1 MAPPSRK
8 EYEIIVTLLIIFL
21 SDIVGLGQY
30 DHYTS
35 YSSGYPPN
43 VQNPYNEYGPRL
55 PYNPNNPFDNRVT
68 YVYKGR
74 RYGQNYNTNYYNQG
88 RPGDPRIK
96 GQDERF
102 TYDRA
107 GNAEPILPGILG
119 SWREDLQG
127 KAREQTRE
135 QPRDVFVE
143 TSHGT
148 VQGFQVYLFDNPD
161 PESLYRPGAEFIE
174 RQQGIV
180 STFLGIPYA
189 QPPVLEGR
197 FKPPRLHRGWQIMQA
212 VDFGP
217 ACPQPIK
224 YTGVNFGIRD
234 VDEDCLYLNV
244 FTPDITKGTGH
255 KYPVMF
261 YIHGGDFIKGAS
273 NTFPG
278 HILATFYKVVVVTI
292 NYRLGALGFLSTG
305 DVNSPG
311 NYGILD
317 QAMALRWIYD
327 NAGSFNGDRNSITLF
342 GPGAGAASA
351 GLLMVAPQTRHIVTQ
366 VIAQSGSAVADWAM
380 IFDKYRAQN
389 TSRVFGRQIGCSIES
404 SWKLVNCLKNSR
416 SAYEIGN
423 AEFPPEVGLFPWAP
437 VIEMNVSM
445 PFYEGWYEKDWHFI
459 TESVETLIKKR
470 AFNQGL
476 RYMSSVTLQ
485 EAAGFI
491 TSNKTLEPNFIVTQE
506 FFDLK
511 VKELVLRYNY
521 TLNPYGIFDAIK
533 YMYTYWPDPTN
544 VTHIRNE
551 YIQLLSDF
559 LYTAPNDKIVKLLID
574 QNVPVYMY
582 VLNTTIESF
591 NLEEWRK
598 VPHNIEHYLLCGAPF
613 LDVEMLPANERFV
626 RNQWTRNDRNMSHFF
641 MKAYSD
647 FARYGNPSHTQ
658 ILGLHFEESK
668 HGQLKYLNLN
678 TTYNSSI
685 MWNFRQ
691 TETAFWSQ
699 YIPTLVGHLIPT
711 YPPTTEFWWEPRAP
725 LQIAF
730 WSISGICLLLIVL
743 LVICCMLWRN
753 AKRSSDRY
761 YNPYLYPAD
770 TDTDNE
776 GIENNRRT
784 EDNEYIEKYGS
795 RLVPPLSNSA
805 TSFHSM
811 SMKEMQGFVNKNAN
825 GETHQHKK
833 GTPVVPPKF
842 NKSRELP
849 LGVPQTDV

>member
-1 MAPPSRK
+1 MAPPYRK
-8 EYEIIVTLLIIFL
+8 QYKIILLLLIFCL
-21 SDIVGLGQY
+21 SDTGGQY
-30 DHYTS
+30 DEYTR
-35 YSSGYPPN
+35 YSNGYQQNIPN
-43 VQNPYNEYGPRL
+43 SFDEFGPRP
-55 PYNPNNPFDNRVT
+55 PYIPNNPEYDHSST
-68 YVYKGR
+68 YLYKGR
-74 RYGQNYNTNYYNQG
+74 RYGQNYNSNYYGQ
-88 RPGDPRIK
+88 RPGDPRIR

-102 TYDRA
+102 SYDRA
-107 GNAEPILPGILG
+107 GIAEPILPGILG
-119 SWREDLQG
+119 GWREDLQG
-127 KAREQTRE
+127 KKRDQTRE
-135 QPRDVFVE
+135 KLRDVFVD
-143 TSHGT
+143 TVYGT

-161 PESLYRPGAEFIE
+161 PESLYRPGSEFIE
-174 RQQGIV
+174 RQQGIA
-180 STFLGIPYA
+180 SAFLGIPYA

-197 FKPPRLHRGWQIMQA
+197 FKPPRLHKSWQLMQA

-217 ACPQPIK
+217 ACPQPAR
-224 YTGVNFGIRD
+224 YTGATLGIRD

-244 FTPDITKGTGH
+244 FTPDITEGTGH
-255 KYPVMF
+255 KYPVMI
-261 YIHGGDFIKGAS
+261 YIHGGDFIHGAS

-278 HILATFYKVVVVTI
+278 HIMATFYKVVVVTF

-317 QAMALRWIYD
+317 QAMAVKWVYD
-327 NAGSFNGDRNSITLF
+327 NVEHFNGDRDSITLF

-351 GLLMVAPQTRHIVTQ
+351 GLLMVAPQTSHIVTK

-380 IFDKYRAQN
+380 IFDRYRAQN

-416 SAYEIGN
+416 SAFEIGN

-437 VIEMNVSM
+437 VIEMNVTV
-445 PFYEGWYEKDWHFI
+445 PDYEGWDRKDWHFI
-459 TESVETLIKKR
+459 SDNIETLIKKR
-470 AFNQGL
+470 SFNQGL

-491 TSNKTLEPNFIVTQE
+491 TSSKTLEPNFRINQD
-506 FFDLK
+506 FFDQK
-511 VKELVLRYNY
+511 VRELVLRYNY
-521 TLNPYGIFDAIK
+521 TLNPNGIFDAIK
-533 YMYTYWPDPTN
+533 YMYTYWPDPDN

-559 LYTAPNDKIVKLLID
+559 LYTAPNDKMVKLLIE

-582 VLNTTIESF
+582 VLNTTVESF
-591 NLEEWRK
+591 NLSEWRK
-598 VPHNIEHYLLCGAPF
+598 VPHDIEHYLLCGAPF
-613 LDVEMLPANERFV
+613 LDVEMLPSEERFV
-626 RNQWTRNDRNMSHFF
+626 RDQWTRNDRNMSHFF

-647 FARYGNPSHTQ
+647 FARYGNPTHTQ

-691 TETAFWSQ
+691 TESAFWSQ
-699 YIPTLVGHLIPT
+699 YIPTLVGHLVPT

-730 WSISGICLLLIVL
+730 WSVSGACLLLIVL
-743 LVICCMLWRN
+743 LVICCILWRN

-761 YNPYLYPAD
+761 YNPYLY
-770 TDTDNE
+770 TTDNDADND
-776 GIENNRRT
+776 GIENNRSP
-784 EDNEYIEKYGS
+784 EVNEYIEKYGT
-795 RLVPPLSNSA
+795 RIVPPRSYSES
-805 TSFHSM
+805 SFHSV
-811 SMKEMQGFVNKNAN
+811 SMKEMQGFVNSNPSV
-825 GETHQHKK
+825 ESHPPRQ
-833 GTPVVPPKF
+833 GTPTAPVKRKKQP
-842 NKSRELP
+842 ELP
-849 LGVPQTDV
+849 PSIPQTDV